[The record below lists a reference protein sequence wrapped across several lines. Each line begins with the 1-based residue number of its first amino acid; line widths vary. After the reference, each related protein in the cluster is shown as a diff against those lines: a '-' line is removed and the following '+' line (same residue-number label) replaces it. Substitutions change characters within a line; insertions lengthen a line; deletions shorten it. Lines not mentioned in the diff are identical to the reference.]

1 MSRSNRESR
10 CAIVAIIAL
19 NVIGFGLLLA
29 VVAPQHFT
37 LADGSVFGIGL
48 GLTAYTL
55 GMRHAFDADHIA
67 AIDNSTRKLIGEGRD
82 ARSVGFFFALGHS
95 TVVALLGAFVAFGI
109 SGIASSLGDDGS
121 TLNLVTSNIGPTVA
135 GVFLLL
141 MGALNLVALVR
152 ISRGFSGIREGST
165 GDAEL
170 EHHLARRGM
179 LARIYRRATDSITSP
194 WQMYPVGLLFGLGF
208 DTASEIAL
216 LVLAGGA
223 AASGLPFYAILCLPV
238 LFAAGMTLFDT
249 LNSTIMHSAY
259 RWAVEH
265 PVRKLYYNFAV
276 TGISVVAA
284 FAIGIFTLTR
294 APIDL
299 TYVGYALVALFA
311 LAWTCARVASRL
323 RGAPSHA

>member
-1 MSRSNRESR
+1 V
-10 CAIVAIIAL
+10 IVAL

-37 LADGSVFGIGL
+37 LADGSIFGIGL

-67 AIDNSTRKLIGEGRD
+67 AIDNSTRKLIGEGKD
-82 ARSVGFFFALGHS
+82 ARSVGFFFSLGHS
-95 TVVALLGAFVAFGI
+95 TVVALLGAFVALGI
-109 SGIASSLGDDGS
+109 SGIAGSLSDDDS
-121 TLNLVTSNIGPTVA
+121 TLNVITGNIGPTVA

-141 MGALNLVALVR
+141 IGALNLVALIR
-152 ISRGFSGIREGST
+152 ISRGFRSARLGNFNE
-165 GDAEL
+165 AEL
-170 EHHLARRGM
+170 EHHLARRGL
-179 LARIYRRATDSITSP
+179 LARLYRRATNSITSP

-249 LNSTIMHSAY
+249 LNSTFMHAAY
-259 RWAVEH
+259 RWAFEH
-265 PVRKLYYNFAV
+265 PVRKLYYNAAV
-276 TGISVVAA
+276 TAISVVAA
-284 FAIGIFTLTR
+284 FAIGIFSLLR

-299 TYVGYALVALFA
+299 TYVGYALAVVFA
-311 LAWTCARVASRL
+311 GVWACSAISSRL
-323 RGAPSHA
+323 RAARPQLQLPTRS

>member
-10 CAIVAIIAL
+10 VAVVAIVAL
-19 NVIGFGLLLA
+19 NVVGFLMLFLA
-29 VVAPQHFT
+29 VAPQHFT
-37 LADGSVFGIGL
+37 LADGSIFGIGL

-67 AIDNSTRKLIGEGRD
+67 AIDNTSRKLIGEGKD
-82 ARSVGFFFALGHS
+82 ARSVGFFFSLGHS
-95 TVVALLGAFVAFGI
+95 TIVALLGAFVAFGI
-109 SGIASSLGDDGS
+109 SGIAGSLGDANS
-121 TLNLVTSNIGPTVA
+121 TLNVVTGNIGPTIA
-135 GVFLLL
+135 GVFLIV

-152 ISRGFSGIREGST
+152 ISRGFKGARQGTFDES
-165 GDAEL
+165 EL
-170 EHHLARRGM
+170 EHHLAQRGM
-179 LARIYRRATDSITSP
+179 LAQLYRRVTDSITSP

-223 AASGLPFYAILCLPV
+223 AASGLPFYAILCLPI

-249 LNSTIMHSAY
+249 INSTFMHAAY
-259 RWAVEH
+259 SWAFEH

-276 TGISVVAA
+276 TAISVVAA
-284 FAIGIFTLTR
+284 FAIGVLSLLR

-299 TYVGYALVALFA
+299 TYVGYALVAIFA
-311 LAWTCARVASRL
+311 VAFTCALISSRL
-323 RGAPSHA
+323 RRAEPQT

>member
-1 MSRSNRESR
+1 MSPSNRESR
-10 CAIVAIIAL
+10 FAVIAIVTL
-19 NVIGFGLLLA
+19 NVVGFGLLLA
-29 VVAPQHFT
+29 VIAPQHFT

-67 AIDNSTRKLIGEGRD
+67 AIDNTTRKLIGEGKD
-82 ARSVGFFFALGHS
+82 ARSVGFFFSLGHS
-95 TVVALLGAFVAFGI
+95 TVVALLGALVAIGI
-109 SGIASSLGDDGS
+109 SGIAGSLGDENS
-121 TLNLVTSNIGPTVA
+121 TLNVVTASIGPTVA

-141 MGALNLVALVR
+141 IGTLNLVALVR
-152 ISRGFSGIREGST
+152 ISRGFRGVARGEFNE
-165 GDAEL
+165 AEL
-170 EHHLARRGM
+170 EHHLARRGL
-179 LARIYRRATDSITSP
+179 LARVYRRATNSITSP

-249 LNSTIMHSAY
+249 LNSTFMHAAY
-259 RWAVEH
+259 RWAFEH

-284 FAIGIFTLTR
+284 FSIGLISLLR
-294 APIDL
+294 APIEL
-299 TYVGYALVALFA
+299 IHVGYALVAVFAAAWSFA
-311 LAWTCARVASRL
+311 LIAARL
-323 RGAPSHA
+323 RST